1 MALGTSSISLAV
13 LRVRNKPPRRRV
25 LFDPSAL
32 KEPPFTLFI
41 IGMFFGLMS
50 LYIPTFYVTSFAEAH
65 NIGNSQL
72 SAFILPIL
80 NAGGIVGRILPNFF
94 ADKTGPLNML
104 IPFFALSSI
113 MAFIWIACTNTG
125 SLIVFALIFGFCS
138 GAILSLPNVI
148 VVTVLSPSM
157 AVAGG
162 RMGISFC
169 LASLGLLV
177 GTPVSGA
184 ILRDTGSYV
193 GLQAFAA
200 VFLMTA
206 AVLTGVSRFYK
217 VGAGITKI

>member
-1 MALGTSSISLAV
+1 M
-13 LRVRNKPPRRRV
+13 
-25 LFDPSAL
+25 AL

-50 LYIPTFYVTSFAEAH
+50 LYIPTFYIQSFAQAH
-65 NIGNSQL
+65 NIGNSRL
-72 SAFILPIL
+72 PAFILPIL

-94 ADKTGPLNML
+94 ADRTGPMNML
-104 IPFFALSSI
+104 IPFFALSSV
-113 MAFIWIACTNTG
+113 MAFIWIACTTTG
-125 SLIVFALIFGFCS
+125 SLVVFALIFGFCS

-148 VVTVLSPSM
+148 IVTILSPSL

-162 RMGISFC
+162 RMGTSFC

-184 ILRDTGSYV
+184 ILRDTGSYI
-193 GLQAFAA
+193 GLQVFAA

-206 AVLTGVSRFYK
+206 ASLTALSRVYK
-217 VGAGITKI
+217 VGLGVTKI